1 MPDFGFVGESYTA
14 RSIYQDDQEAINWY
28 CEIDK
33 DRGQDE
39 RGVKAL
45 YPTPGLTLI
54 TQLADQAEVRGAY
67 TISGSTQMMTVCGA
81 SVYVLNTAFVPT
93 LVGTLN
99 TNSGP
104 VSIVDNGTFV
114 MITDGAT
121 RYAYNIAT
129 GYFTS
134 LAAPTFTA
142 SIASGGVMTVTA
154 MTSGLIG
161 LNQVVTDVLANVPA
175 ATTVTAQLTQTGTLG
190 PGTTGTYQLQITPST
205 TVVSSETMNT
215 GDGAFTG
222 GSQVSEMDTF
232 FIYTNLGS
240 NEFGASNAGSAAS
253 QPLSFSF
260 KDGAADFLVTDICV
274 NRELFLLGEKTGE
287 CWTDQGLFPFPFL
300 RLPGTN
306 IQHGCAAVF
315 SVARVGESFAWLS
328 KDDRGQGLVYQM
340 NGYVPVK
347 ISTPAMEAQIA
358 LYSIISDARAFSYQ
372 QAGHEFYQL
381 TFPSA
386 DVTWVYDSTTQ
397 LWHKR
402 AWRDTYNV
410 FHRHRGNCACVFSN
424 KVVVGDW
431 QNGNLYYYDLTNYS
445 DNGVPLICL
454 RRAPHLTVNLQRVTY
469 LALQLQFQPGVG
481 LVSGQGSNPQAM
493 LRWSDDGG
501 STWSNEHWRSIGTEG
516 AYKNRCVWRQL
527 GQARDRIF
535 EVRVSDPVFRVIVS
549 CELNAEIDDDDGI

>member
-253 QPLSFSF
+253 QPLFRAVRSRPLLA
-260 KDGAADFLVTDICV
+260 GA
-274 NRELFLLGEKTGE
+274 GKG
-287 CWTDQGLFPFPFL
+287 
-300 RLPGTN
+300 
-306 IQHGCAAVF
+306 
-315 SVARVGESFAWLS
+315 
-328 KDDRGQGLVYQM
+328 K
-340 NGYVPVK
+340 
-347 ISTPAMEAQIA
+347 
-358 LYSIISDARAFSYQ
+358 
-372 QAGHEFYQL
+372 
-381 TFPSA
+381 
-386 DVTWVYDSTTQ
+386 
-397 LWHKR
+397 
-402 AWRDTYNV
+402 
-410 FHRHRGNCACVFSN
+410 
-424 KVVVGDW
+424 
-431 QNGNLYYYDLTNYS
+431 
-445 DNGVPLICL
+445 
-454 RRAPHLTVNLQRVTY
+454 
-469 LALQLQFQPGVG
+469 
-481 LVSGQGSNPQAM
+481 
-493 LRWSDDGG
+493 
-501 STWSNEHWRSIGTEG
+501 
-516 AYKNRCVWRQL
+516 
-527 GQARDRIF
+527 
-535 EVRVSDPVFRVIVS
+535 
-549 CELNAEIDDDDGI
+549 